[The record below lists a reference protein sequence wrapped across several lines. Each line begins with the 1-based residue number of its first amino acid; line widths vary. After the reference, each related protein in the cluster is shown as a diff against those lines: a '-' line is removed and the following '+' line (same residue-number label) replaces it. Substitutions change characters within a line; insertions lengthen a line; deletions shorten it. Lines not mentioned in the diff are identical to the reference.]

1 MCCCASLRTQLQR
14 PWQSAG
20 TGARVVPNR
29 FRWASSQQ
37 RSINESPAVARP
49 RSGAL
54 TSRIGVGTGS
64 SLIPRRRPSTGGA
77 PQAPSRHQGA
87 RPNGLPVSSKGPQ
100 PIVRWDG
107 TAADW
112 TPRGHA
118 INNNGAVRNH
128 CRPSSTGPGVNLAEK
143 QQPVRRVSGEATA
156 TATSTALLQHS
167 PLSSPSFFAS
177 SIATD
182 TTATDDGDA
191 TTGGGPQQ
199 QQRKR
204 DENAY
209 WRQTTVESKST
220 TAKQKNLVVTAAN
233 KPAVNGN
240 NNSLR
245 APSSNNASGS
255 EPTGSRPAAGRRR
268 PYSASGSLIQGSS
281 IHPNSNSSGSASTR
295 PQTVGAHSSVSRA
308 PFSPVSSEGFRDVAT
323 GAGGD
328 ALAEGD
334 QLLVLRGTE
343 SGGDFSTSFG
353 EEGRA
358 PGSSSVGGRVSVSV
372 VLPVLEKENDARD
385 ER

>member
-1 MCCCASLRTQLQR
+1 MFCCTSLRTQLQR

-37 RSINESPAVARP
+37 RSINESPAVTRP
-49 RSGAL
+49 RSGAPI
-54 TSRIGVGTGS
+54 SRIGVGAGS
-64 SLIPRRRPSTGGA
+64 SLISRRRPSTGGA
-77 PQAPSRHQGA
+77 PQAPSRHQGETHA
-87 RPNGLPVSSKGPQ
+87 RPNGLPESSKGPQ

-107 TAADW
+107 TAAEW
-112 TPRGHA
+112 TPRGHGHA
-118 INNNGAVRNH
+118 INNGAVRNNSS
-128 CRPSSTGPGVNLAEK
+128 RPSSTGPGVNLAEK
-143 QQPVRRVSGEATA
+143 QQSARRVVSGEAT
-156 TATSTALLQHS
+156 STAPLLQHS

-177 SIATD
+177 SIATE

-199 QQRKR
+199 QRKR
-204 DENAY
+204 NENAY

-220 TAKQKNLVVTAAN
+220 TARQKNLVVTAAN
-233 KPAVNGN
+233 KLAVDGN
-240 NNSLR
+240 NGLR
-245 APSSNNASGS
+245 APPGNNAPGS
-255 EPTGSRPAAGRRR
+255 ESTGSRPAAGRRR

-281 IHPNSNSSGSASTR
+281 PHPNSSSGSASTR

-308 PFSPVSSEGFRDVAT
+308 PFSPVSSEGFRDAAA

-328 ALAEGD
+328 ALAAGD

-353 EEGRA
+353 EEGRG